1 MLPMKAVR
9 IRLGELLAADATTLA
24 PATDAN
30 IIALIAA
37 PFTESENLTVAG
49 LTLATFTGSAP
60 IEGATGSQQSGVK
73 PATGE
78 QAVTILAPA
87 GGWRWECTAAPT
99 TPEGIFGYCL
109 LSNDGLTILAVT
121 TLPTP
126 QSIAG
131 VGDFI
136 DLGAV
141 ELTFTLAP
149 IS

>member
-1 MLPMKAVR
+1 MKAVR
-9 IRLGELLAADATTLA
+9 LRLGELLAADATTLA

-78 QAVTILAPA
+78 QVVTILAPA

-109 LSNDGLTILAVT
+109 LSNDGLTILGVT